1 MTAIDRGGVRAAA
14 LDYASR
20 GWPVLPCHSVGPNGC
35 SCGQLDCSSPGKHPC
50 TARGLHAASTN
61 RAQIMAWWR
70 RWPSAN
76 VAVRTGTESG
86 LVVID
91 IDPPHGG
98 TTMRARIGDH
108 GPLPRGPVVRT
119 GSGGWHLLFA
129 HPGERVPN
137 STGTLLGP
145 GVDVRGDGGYVI
157 APPSRHANGSTYRWD
172 VVADDLPR
180 LPDWML
186 NLLRTPQRSRP
197 SDVRDPVRIDAAT
210 SAWAR
215 VALDREADRVRSA
228 PNGSRN
234 STLNRAAFSLGQI
247 VGSGV
252 LDASTVERVL
262 AESAT
267 ASGLGTR
274 EAFFKFNHPFRS
286 PRRPRQSART
296 ADPKPRPVVRPDA
309 GDDERRGPRRHRSA
323 LRAGDPAQA
332 EETRGAAEIICNC
345 AAAQWRRR
353 RVMLG
358 IRSAVGHAATAAPR
372 GSQARRRT
380 AGSSSHL
387 RSSRRNGRAARR
399 DGPGFL
405 ES

>member
-1 MTAIDRGGVRAAA
+1 MTAIDRGGVHAAA

-20 GWPVLPCHSVGPNGC
+20 GWPVLPCHSVGRNGC
-35 SCGQLDCSSPGKHPC
+35 SCGQLDCSSPGKHPR

-61 RAQIMAWWR
+61 RGQIMAWWR

-98 TTMRARIGDH
+98 ATMRARVGDY

-129 HPGERVPN
+129 HPGEPVQN
-137 STGTLLGP
+137 STGTRLGP

-157 APPSRHANGSTYRWD
+157 APPSVHANGSTYRWE
-172 VVADDLPR
+172 VVPDDLPR
-180 LPDWML
+180 LPGWML
-186 NLLRTPQRSRP
+186 DLLRTPQRSRS
-197 SDVRDPVRIDAAT
+197 SDVHDPVRIDAAT

-274 EAFFKFNHPFRS
+274 EAFLTIRS
-286 PRRPRQSART
+286 G
-296 ADPKPRPVVRPDA
+296 VRA
-309 GDDERRGPRRHRSA
+309 GLDNPRGPRTRSPN
-323 LRAGDPAQA
+323 RSPTPTP
-332 EETRGAAEIICNC
+332 ETTKD
-345 AAAQWRRR
+345 
-353 RVMLG
+353 
-358 IRSAVGHAATAAPR
+358 VGLDVTD
-372 GSQARRRT
+372 
-380 AGSSSHL
+380 L
-387 RSSRRNGRAARR
+387 
-399 DGPGFL
+399 L
-405 ES
+405 